1 MGTPPPCL
9 QPSFRNRP
17 NPKKVGYPVRVIKDM
32 KSVNGKR
39 TWLIGWEGEDENGD
53 AWADSWEPS
62 SFVSQDL
69 MDAFL
74 TDTAGRKD
82 RVIEVDTRPLD
93 NLVQKRIDMLPSLL
107 TTDLCSLRGNVD
119 RLVRLRPL
127 LFPFLFPR
135 VLLLPPGVLPLLL
148 LPPGLLLLR
157 FLLRLSHIHTVL
169 FRNKHLP

>member
-93 NLVQKRIDMLPSLL
+93 NLVQKRIGRAAL
-107 TTDLCSLRGNVD
+107 TEDRDSFGHKIVTDLPEM
-119 RLVRLRPL
+119 RLADIAWNYFESYKRD
-127 LFPFLFPR
+127 FPDAE
-135 VLLLPPGVLPLLL
+135 VSVPPIIVIVLPC
-148 LPPGLLLLR
+148 P
-157 FLLRLSHIHTVL
+157 F
-169 FRNKHLP
+169 